1 MLSAGRRRRGVT
13 GGRSG
18 GPGGL
23 GGEDCGSR
31 RGRTFRSG
39 TALSSGLLGCAR
51 SRLSENAVLGADV
64 RPRWGGGARGAS
76 LFSKQPMEYIVHH
89 IGVDTDV

>member
-13 GGRSG
+13 GDCS
-18 GPGGL
+18 GGL

-31 RGRTFRSG
+31 RGRTSRSG

-51 SRLSENAVLGADV
+51 SRLSENAVLGAEG